1 MPTSP
6 PPTFYPPNGPTVPQ
20 TPYGP
25 PPSLREQRNVQLN
38 SPLALIGAFIYI
50 IRERFSPPNEGRYQW
65 LDNKSAT
72 SVVVEAQ
79 FERNTELRD
88 AKPGVYID
96 RGQTVYR
103 KNTIDNRDQYAPSVM
118 TRRLDQYLT
127 LVETDINIDV
137 VAATKGESAT
147 LGNIVMEHIECSRNI
162 IMTFFTLQDIS
173 PLIMART
180 EAFQKDETLFN
191 TPIQFRTTHE
201 LRWATLPI
209 APVMR
214 EIVLNGT
221 KQSGSDDAVDF
232 EEIYIQSLDK
242 P

>member
-1 MPTSP
+1 
-6 PPTFYPPNGPTVPQ
+6 
-20 TPYGP
+20 
-25 PPSLREQRNVQLN
+25 L
-38 SPLALIGAFIYI
+38 
-50 IRERFSPPNEGRYQW
+50 IRERFNAANSERYTW
-65 LDNKSAT
+65 VDNKTAT
-72 SVVVEAQ
+72 AIVIEAQ

-96 RGQTVYR
+96 RGQTIYR
-103 KNTIDNRDQYAPSVM
+103 KVAIDNRDQYSPSVM
-118 TRRLDQYLT
+118 TRRLDQYIS

-147 LGNIVMEHIECSRNI
+147 LGNTVMEFIECSRNI

-173 PLIMART
+173 PLIMNRT

-191 TPIQFRTTHE
+191 SPITFRTTHE
-201 LRWATLPI
+201 LRWASLPI

-214 EIVLNGT
+214 EILVNGT
-221 KQSGSDDAVDF
+221 LQSGSNTPANF
-232 EEIYIQSLDK
+232 EQIYVQSLDK